1 MTDKNNRTMKT
12 GDVVEI
18 TGAYFKNDNGLYF
31 VEHTPGDPNWSGR
44 DHCLRR
50 IKRNGELSTAK
61 DNICFWPISAFVNSR
76 DKRAA
81 ANQWNQEHAEIE
93 IKTFPHTEHIAAY
106 FASEADSLDVT
117 IKRYT
122 WDFGEDCQT
131 VKDTKETQ
139 AFYRSVADG
148 LLAEQP
154 SVATTEQPEQQTPA
168 SNAGAEAPA
177 EQPEATTAEQAEQA
191 EQPTPE
197 NRPETVPPYGSID
210 EETARNAHYCVHMSD
225 YKPGSATAEYRRAV
239 DKAAALVEAK
249 KARVSPFYH
258 DKLDALLDRY
268 ARRLAEWTNDYNRN
282 QASYPSQFI
291 AGAGNFNMRKHNRQM
306 SREDSLWEE
315 YRQIEAI
322 LDKIRSV
329 GTGPVDLAD
338 PHAREILAEQLQK
351 LQSKLDESKA
361 LNAYYRKHKSFDGFP
376 GLTAEA
382 ATKLT
387 ADFADTQA
395 RCPWVKSPVSDYE
408 LTSLRGKIKRTQ
420 ARLDE
425 LDKRTEQAEQPAEST
440 KLSGGEIVHNL
451 EADRL
456 QILFDEK
463 PDEETRA
470 ALKQNGFR
478 WSPRYSAWQRQ
489 LTPNAEAA
497 ARRALGIETMQDTE
511 KKPWEK

>member
-1 MTDKNNRTMKT
+1 MNDKNNRPMKT

-31 VEHTPGDPNWSGR
+31 VEHSPGDPNWSGR

-61 DNICFWPISAFVNSR
+61 NNLCFWPISAYVNSR
-76 DKRAA
+76 DRRAA
-81 ANQWNQEHAEIE
+81 ANEWNREHAEIE
-93 IKTFPHTEHIAAY
+93 IKNFPSTAHIAAY
-106 FASEADSLDVT
+106 FADEAASLDAT
-117 IKRYT
+117 INRYT
-122 WDFGEDCQT
+122 WDFGEDNQT
-131 VKDTKETQ
+131 VKDAKETQ
-139 AFYRSVADG
+139 AFYRSISDG
-148 LLAEQP
+148 LRRRTAAATGAGAE
-154 SVATTEQPEQQTPA
+154 ALTEQPEDITP
-168 SNAGAEAPA
+168 EP
-177 EQPEATTAEQAEQA
+177 AEQA
-191 EQPTPE
+191 EQPAPE
-197 NRPETVPPYGSID
+197 NRPATVPTYYEISED
-210 EETARNAHYCVHMSD
+210 TARNAHYCVHMSD

-268 ARRLAEWTNDYNRN
+268 ARRLAQWMNDYNRN

-291 AGAGNFNMRKHNRQM
+291 SGAGNYNMKKHEKQM
-306 SREDSLWEE
+306 SREGTLWNE
-315 YRQIEAI
+315 YNEIKAILNKIEA
-322 LDKIRSV
+322 V
-329 GTGPVDLAD
+329 GTGAVDLAD
-338 PHAREILAEQLQK
+338 PHAREMLAEQLQK
-351 LQSKLDESKA
+351 LQAQIDRDKA

-382 ATKLT
+382 AAKLT
-387 ADFADTQA
+387 ADFADTCQ
-395 RCPWVKSPVSDYE
+395 RCPWIDKPCPDYE
-408 LTSLRGKIKRTQ
+408 LASLRGKIKRTQ

-425 LDKRTEQAEQPAEST
+425 LDKRTEQAEQPADST
-440 KLSGGEIVHNL
+440 KFPGGEIVRNT

-463 PDEETRA
+463 PDEDTRA

-489 LTPNAEAA
+489 FTPNAEAA
-497 ARRALGIETMQDTE
+497 ARRALGLN
-511 KKPWEK
+511 